1 MHTASCIPTCLVR
14 RWSYKR
20 TQQLPSCH
28 GYAGVGGVF
37 PAQYPPNFTLV
48 GACVPGARRTRRSCL
63 CPPEG
68 YRRETRRAS
77 PVTGGS
83 GGKPP
88 RNTAAGKVFL
98 EGGPRRRFGYFAAA
112 GKVTPVSPRPAG
124 RDLSQN
130 KKALAAVDSQGFLL
144 NPNRTRTSK
153 SVPFRRGWC
162 THTPFRRP

>member
-20 TQQLPSCH
+20 AQQLPSCH

-68 YRRETRRAS
+68 YRQETRRAS

-88 RNTAAGKVFL
+88 RSTAAGKVFL
-98 EGGPRRRFGYFAAA
+98 EGGPQWRFGYFAAV
-112 GKVTPVSPRPAG
+112 GKVTSFPRPAG
-124 RDLSQN
+124 RNGFPN
-130 KKALAAVDSQGFLL
+130 KKILAAVHSQDFLL
-144 NPNRTRTSK
+144 NPDQTRISK
-153 SVPFRRGWC
+153 SVPCRRGWC
-162 THTPFRRP
+162 THTPSRRP